1 MVICLYFH
9 LGEFFMNRKDYIS
22 EVIYSSAIKEEIEW
36 RKEKGNKHTVSLL
49 DNMLKEIQALGYNYK
64 YFADIT
70 NRDNRDAAVLNIL
83 EAYISKFTDQWII
96 AELILSISITGRK
109 NVTKTVLEYY
119 SKLPDGEEKVY
130 AGFYDNALYRVRE
143 KRFIPEYLD
152 LLKNPKDAV
161 RLPLTMTI
169 LGKWKVV
176 EAKQYFIKYLD
187 ATILYL
193 NTSVSD
199 LVFTSIE
206 ALSYYDDTENEI
218 KTLIG
223 KKLEDSD
230 KDVRTAAKKALKRLS
245 KQ

>member
-1 MVICLYFH
+1 
-9 LGEFFMNRKDYIS
+9 
-22 EVIYSSAIKEEIEW
+22 
-36 RKEKGNKHTVSLL
+36 
-49 DNMLKEIQALGYNYK
+49 MLS
-64 YFADIT
+64 
-70 NRDNRDAAVLNIL
+70 IL

-119 SKLPDGEEKVY
+119 SKLPDGDEKVY

-223 KKLEDSD
+223 KNWKILI
-230 KDVRTAAKKALKRLS
+230 KM
-245 KQ
+245 